1 MTRMTDPGTDPLSAK
16 ARAILTARAGE
27 AYIDLVGPRS
37 APAASTVLLQSVT
50 PAELFDKPIQS
61 TSAAYAALAG
71 LWLWHDGLHECH
83 SIVQKEPDELPSIS
97 GGASRLSVGLTTSPA
112 LDRDSK
118 HLREMTETFAFW
130 HAIMHRREGDF
141 GNSKYWYARCRS
153 HPLLAAVAANARE
166 VIARAPA
173 DKALLRFSMNE
184 WNGAAFVDFVQSV
197 HESPSSEQYPVAVTL
212 QQMEWRMLFDHCVR
226 VASGS

>member
-1 MTRMTDPGTDPLSAK
+1 MIPHQYAETHEVTNQVPPLDGANLYRVDVPLQEWVRRYGGGFAEQK
-16 ARAILTARAGE
+16 LD
-27 AYIDLVGPRS
+27 AYG
-37 APAASTVLLQSVT
+37 
-50 PAELFDKPIQS
+50 
-61 TSAAYAALAG
+61 ALAG

-83 SIVQKEPDELPSIS
+83 GIVQKEPDELPPLS
-97 GGASRLSVGLTTSPA
+97 GGASRLSVGLTHSPA

-118 HLREMTETFAFW
+118 HVREMTETFAFW

-141 GNSKYWYARCRS
+141 GNSKYWYAHCRS

-184 WNGAAFVDFVQSV
+184 WNGAAFVDFVQR
-197 HESPSSEQYPVAVTL
+197 HAARPAAIAAAARDDALAKLHPPA
-212 QQMEWRMLFDHCVR
+212 
-226 VASGS
+226 A